1 MNSNF
6 SSPSSQPLQNRSQL
20 QKLYRDHFQ
29 WLCGWLGKHTRC
41 PEHAADLAHDTFC
54 RVMTADAIE
63 SLREPRAWLTTTA
76 RRLLIDQFRRQER
89 EAACMDYLALASEGN
104 GEPSLEQ
111 AFIARESLQ
120 TLVTT
125 LDSSSEKQ
133 RLAFLMHYV
142 EKQPRKSVAV
152 QLGISPRTLGKY
164 LHQTT
169 DRCQPVL
176 AGMH

>member
-1 MNSNF
+1 MNSNI
-6 SSPSSQPLQNRSQL
+6 SSPASPPLPNRCQL

-54 RVMTADAIE
+54 RVIAADACE

-76 RRLLIDQFRRQER
+76 RRLLIDQLRRQER

-125 LDSSSEKQ
+125 LNSSSEKQ
-133 RLAFLMHYV
+133 RLAFLMYYV
-142 EKQPRKSVAV
+142 DKQPRKSVAV

-164 LHQTT
+164 LHQTA